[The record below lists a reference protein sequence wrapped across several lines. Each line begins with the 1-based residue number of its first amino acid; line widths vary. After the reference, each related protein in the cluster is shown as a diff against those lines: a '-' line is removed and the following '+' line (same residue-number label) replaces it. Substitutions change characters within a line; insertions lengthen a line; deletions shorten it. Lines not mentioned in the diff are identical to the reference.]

1 MKKSVLGLILLLI
14 LFTTYTPKFDFNA
27 SSKFNIKN
35 IHIENNSVIP
45 TERVKKKLNY
55 LFNENLFLLDLK
67 KIEDSLKDEDFIE
80 SFSIKKIYPY
90 TLKLTITERKP
101 IAILQIK
108 KSKFYISDKGNY
120 IQFVKLDIFNNLPV
134 AFGGKKYFYSFY
146 KKLIQVK
153 FPVEKIKS
161 FYFFESKR
169 WDLVLKDEKV
179 IKLPVENYTLSLKNF
194 MLSEGNVNF
203 NNYKLFDYR
212 IKDQLILN

>member
-1 MKKSVLGLILLLI
+1 MKKPVLGLILFLI
-14 LFTTYTPKFDFNA
+14 LFTTYTPKFDFNV

-35 IHIENNSVIP
+35 IYIENNSVIP

-55 LFNENLFLLDLK
+55 LFNKNLFLLDFK

-90 TLKLTITERKP
+90 TLKLIITERKP

-108 KSKFYISDKGNY
+108 KRKYYISDKGNY
-120 IQFVKLDIFNNLPV
+120 IQFAKLEVFNTLPIV
-134 AFGGKKYFYSFY
+134 FGGKKYFYSFY
-146 KKLIQVK
+146 KNLMQVK

-161 FYFFESKR
+161 FYFFESNR
-169 WDLVLKDEKV
+169 WDLVLKDEKI
-179 IKLPVENYTLSLKNF
+179 IKLPAENYIVSLKNF

-203 NNYKLFDYR
+203 KNYKLFDYR